1 MLIVILLLIVAGEAV
16 CYSLGLSENGR
27 LSSVMSG
34 RYRESGITTG
44 WRGCGAIPLGETV
57 VVLLL
62 ILFARIFATICE
74 EQFGSSRYAP
84 RRRSVQDLLNLMFRG
99 PLAFRAMFLGT
110 LLAQVFIFPSEVR
123 SPARLFSDCLRAP
136 PLTDL
141 ARVCLAMGVCS
152 LAHR

>member
-1 MLIVILLLIVAGEAV
+1 MPVGARDPATVRGAVVAA
-16 CYSLGLSENGR
+16 LGGD
-27 LSSVMSG
+27 
-34 RYRESGITTG
+34 G

-62 ILFARIFATICE
+62 ILFARIFGTICE

-99 PLAFRAMFLGT
+99 PLAFRMLCLGS

-123 SPARLFSDCLRAP
+123 SPARLFFRLPA
-136 PLTDL
+136 
-141 ARVCLAMGVCS
+141 CS
-152 LAHR
+152 PFD